1 MTDNKNMLKLIGLK
15 STIALKLTKL
25 PAGNPHPLYKVI
37 ILLFAVVLNY
47 GFAEVLAQQIP
58 VWKSAL
64 DNLSTVD
71 WLVHAEGH
79 PAAVFKSADQKDIIL
94 SNGLLKRVFRLSPN
108 VACTDLR
115 NLTTGEQLLRSVKP
129 EAQVS
134 INGKKYNI
142 GGLYGQTENAY
153 ITTGILASLKANA
166 RDFQFQEYEITALP
180 QFIKWIPGS
189 MWTANKKNPTG
200 KTVTFTY
207 KSADTKLNGV
217 LVKVNYAL
225 YDGLPLMTK
234 WVTVENK
241 TDAPIKIDQVVNEV
255 LGVVEE
261 ESAVVGGTDKMKTPH
276 GIYIES
282 NFAFNNAMKYSLSDQ
297 STHWKADSLYTS
309 QVNYDKTTPC
319 LLEVYPDKGVNVE
332 LAAGEVFSSIR
343 TNELLMDSYDRERR
357 GLAIRKMYRVIAPW
371 TTQNPIFMHL
381 VSKNDQ
387 QVKNAIDQCAVTGYE
402 ALILS
407 FGSHMNMED
416 STALNIQKWKN
427 LAEYAHAKNIKIG
440 GYSLFS
446 SRRISDEDDVI
457 SPLTGKPGGAFFGNA
472 PCFGSKWGLSYRDKI
487 KYFFQKTGFDIW
499 ENDGPYPGDV
509 CASTTHPGHKGLADS
524 QWTQMEMQK
533 ELYHWLSE
541 RGVYIN
547 APDWY
552 FLDGTNK
559 IAIGYREVNFSLPRT
574 NQMILNRQNIFDGT
588 WEKTPSMGW
597 GFVPLTAYQGGG
609 AEAVLEPLADHLK
622 DYQQLMMQY
631 YGAGVQACYRGP
643 RLYDTEATKETVK
656 GVINWYKQYRDI
668 LNSDIIHLRRADGR
682 DWDGIL
688 HVNPSLKTKGLLMV
702 YNPLGQDIERVIS
715 VPLYYAGITR
725 NVVVTD
731 EAGKKTNYVVD
742 ASHKIQLKIKIKA
755 EGYTW
760 LKME

>member
-1 MTDNKNMLKLIGLK
+1 MLKLIGLK

-47 GFAEVLAQQIP
+47 GFAEALAQQIP
-58 VWKSAL
+58 VWKSSL

-115 NLTTGEQLLRSVKP
+115 NLTTGEQLLRSIKP

-142 GGLYGQTENAY
+142 GGLCGQTENAY
-153 ITTGILASLKANA
+153 ITTGILASLKANE
-166 RDFQFQEYEITALP
+166 RDFQFKGYEITALP
-180 QFIKWIPGS
+180 QFIKWTPGS

-200 KTVTFTY
+200 KTLTFTY
-207 KSADTKLNGV
+207 KSTDAKLNGV

-319 LLEVYPDKGVNVE
+319 LLEVYPDKGVNVK
-332 LAAGEVFSSIR
+332 LAAGEVLSSIR

-387 QVKNAIDQCAVTGYE
+387 QVKNAIDQCAATGYE

-407 FGSHMNMED
+407 FGSHLNMED

-487 KYFFQKTGFDIW
+487 KYFFKKTGFDIW

-533 ELYHWLSE
+533 ELYHWLNE

-559 IAIGYREVNFSLPRT
+559 IAIGYREVNFSLPRA

-622 DYQQLMMQY
+622 DYKQLMMQY

-702 YNPLGQDIERVIS
+702 YNPLNQDIERVIS
-715 VPLYYAGITR
+715 VPLYYAGISR
-725 NVVVTD
+725 NVIVTD
-731 EAGKKTNYVVD
+731 EAGKKTSHVVD